1 MDINTI
7 KSAITGNPEQSI
19 AGLQSDWW
27 TEVSPEIWPSH
38 GSYLRD
44 ISGKEYLDFN
54 GFFASSPVRFDHP
67 DLREKSFLEKISH
80 AAIYRPTLSDFW
92 TKEFAEF
99 IQIFR
104 QLAVPSHMDHFF
116 FIEGGALSVENA
128 LKAAFDWKVRLNMQ
142 KQIITDDPQEIN
154 QPLGTKVIHF
164 ENSFH
169 GRSGYTLSITHT
181 CDPRKYKYFPKFD
194 WFTIDPPVLTFD
206 NQGKVNN
213 KPEVENK
220 LEKAVEHLKTILTQ
234 HGHDI
239 AAIIIEPIQCEG
251 GDRYLPRELFIQL
264 RQLSEEYDVLLI
276 YDEIQTGFGTTGTM
290 WAHEHFGKKA
300 LPDLITF
307 SKKAQTGGVMANHEK
322 ISRIKK
328 HVFGNTEESK
338 SRLNSTW
345 GGNIVDMI
353 RCAEYL
359 KIIKKEN
366 LLQNTRVMGDY
377 LLTSIQNLCQENSHL
392 LGNPRGKGLLI
403 GFDVIDA
410 NHSHKEL
417 CHYFKQEYLL
427 CLKCGNHTVRLRPH
441 LDITKDE
448 IDDGLQRMRKA
459 LSKLKA

>member
-1 MDINTI
+1 MDTNTI
-7 KSAITGNPEQSI
+7 KSAVAGNPEKSI
-19 AGLQSDWW
+19 PGLQQDWW
-27 TEVSPEIWPSH
+27 TEVAPDIWNSH
-38 GSYLRD
+38 GSYLKD
-44 ISGKEYLDFN
+44 ISGEEYLDFN
-54 GFFASSPVRFDHP
+54 GFFACSPVRFDHP

-99 IQIFR
+99 VETFR
-104 QLAVPSHMDHFF
+104 NIAAPPYMHHFF
-116 FIEGGALSVENA
+116 FIDGGALAVENA
-128 LKAAFDWKVRLNMQ
+128 LKAAFDWKVRLNML
-142 KQIITDDPQEIN
+142 KGKIKKDPQEEK

-169 GRSGYTLSITHT
+169 GRSGYTMSITHT

-194 WFTIDPPVLTFD
+194 WFKVEPPVLTFD
-206 NQGKVNN
+206 NQGNVVNE
-213 KPEVENK
+213 KEVTQD
-220 LEKAVEHLKTILTQ
+220 LEKALQILKTILKK
-234 HGHDI
+234 HGDDI

-251 GDRYLPRELFIQL
+251 GDRYIPAELFKHL
-264 RQLSEEYDVLLI
+264 KELSEENDVLLI
-276 YDEIQTGFGTTGTM
+276 YDEIQTGFGTTGKM
-290 WAHEHFGKKA
+290 WAHEYFGKEA

-322 ISRIKK
+322 LSRIKE
-328 HVFGNTEESK
+328 HVFGNKEESK

-366 LLQNTRVMGDY
+366 LLENARTMGKY
-377 LLTSIQNLCQENSHL
+377 LLQSIQNFCQENNQL
-392 LGNPRGKGLLI
+392 LGHPRGKGLLA
-403 GFDVIDA
+403 GFDVI
-410 NHSHKEL
+410 HEQHTHGEL
-417 CHYFKQEYLL
+417 CSLFKQEHLL
-427 CLKCGNHTVRLRPH
+427 CLSCGKKTVRLRPH

-459 LSKLKA
+459 LSNL